1 MPRGFWYCKIATF
14 WAICKNSV
22 QRFHRSVQPFHTFL
36 EIAQK
41 VSNIAFEFGRNAP
54 LVFAGKES
62 RNFFKYVYM
71 AKGKRVRISNE
82 RLNCYGTRILTPGI
96 DLAQYQRNPVLLY
109 MHERGKVIGMVKDL
123 KVEGQDVTGELVFDE
138 ATELS
143 KQLKKQWEFGSVKM
157 VSANFQILEMSDDKQ
172 LLAEGQQRPTVTK
185 SKLIEVSVVDIGGND
200 DAIVLTHEGKT
211 ISLSAGQDS
220 IDGVLP
226 LLDNVSKTP
235 LKKKE
240 MELKDLAIKLGLKE
254 TATEEEVNQKL
265 VSLSLAAGK
274 VTALETQV
282 QTLQAQQQAVEL
294 AAITRAVET
303 AITEK
308 RLAAGMKDHF
318 VELGKKL
325 GLDQL
330 NVTLSAMQPQGK
342 ITATLHRTDK
352 GNIVAEPQDY
362 SKYEKLSAV
371 PANVMMDL
379 HDNHHDEFVR
389 LYKAEYGFEPT
400 R

>member
-1 MPRGFWYCKIATF
+1 M
-14 WAICKNSV
+14 S
-22 QRFHRSVQPFHTFL
+22 
-36 EIAQK
+36 
-41 VSNIAFEFGRNAP
+41 
-54 LVFAGKES
+54 
-62 RNFFKYVYM
+62 
-71 AKGKRVRISNE
+71 KGKRVRISNE
-82 RLNCYGTRILTPGI
+82 SVNCYGTRILTSGI

-109 MHERGKVIGMVKDL
+109 MHERGKVVGLVKDV

-138 ATELS
+138 ATDLS
-143 KQLKKQWEFGSVKM
+143 RQLKKQWEFGSVKM
-157 VSANFQILEMSDDKQ
+157 VSASFQVLEMSDDKQ

-211 ISLSAGQDS
+211 ISLSAGQNA

-235 LKKKE
+235 LKNKE

-254 TATEEEVNQKL
+254 TATEAEVNEKL
-265 VSLSLAAGK
+265 ASLSLAAGK
-274 VTALETQV
+274 VTALENQV

-294 AAITRAVET
+294 AAVTHAVET
-303 AITEK
+303 AIAEK

-325 GLDQL
+325 GLEQL
-330 NVTLSAMQPQGK
+330 NLTLSAMQPQSK
-342 ITATLHRTDK
+342 ITATLYRTDN
-352 GNIVAEPQDY
+352 GNIVADPQDY

-389 LYKAEYGFEPT
+389 LYKAEYGFEPA
-400 R
+400 

>member
-14 WAICKNSV
+14 WAICKNSA

-36 EIAQK
+36 EVMRK
-41 VSNIAFEFGRNAP
+41 VSNIAVEFGRNAP

-71 AKGKRVRISNE
+71 SKGKRVRISNE
-82 RLNCYGTRILTPGI
+82 SLNCYGTRILTPGI

-389 LYKAEYGFEPT
+389 LYKAEYGFEPA